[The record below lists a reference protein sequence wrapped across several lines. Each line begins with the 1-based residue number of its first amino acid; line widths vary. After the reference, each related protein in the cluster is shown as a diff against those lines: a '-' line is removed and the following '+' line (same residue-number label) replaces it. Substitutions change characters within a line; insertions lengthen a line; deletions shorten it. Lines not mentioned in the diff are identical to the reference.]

1 MARTAN
7 GIVDWERID
16 TVLVD
21 MDGTLLD
28 LAFDNFFWLE
38 VVPQR
43 YANLRGL
50 SLDESRRQ
58 LAPRFDAVA
67 GTLPWYC
74 LDHWTR
80 ELGFDVKELKHTHR
94 HRIGYLPGAPEF
106 LNAVRRRGKRLQ
118 IVTNAH
124 RDAFAVKAGQTGIDK
139 LVDSVVCSHDLAAP
153 KESADFWRELE
164 RRERFDRARTLFIED
179 SLAVLAAARA
189 HGLDQTLAIRRPD
202 SRLPARDIDD
212 YVAIDG
218 VADLV

>member
-1 MARTAN
+1 MAQTAV

-58 LAPRFDAVA
+58 LEPRFDAVA

-80 ELGFDVKELKHTHR
+80 ELGFDVKALKHTHR

-106 LNAVRRRGKRLQ
+106 LSSVRLRGKRLQ

-124 RDAFAVKAGQTGIDK
+124 RDTFAVKAEQTGIDK

-153 KESADFWRELE
+153 KESAEFWHELE
-164 RRERFDRARTLFIED
+164 RRERFDSARTLLIED

-202 SRLPARDIDD
+202 SRLPARVIDG

-218 VADLV
+218 VVDQV